1 MLSVAKERGFYES
14 RRNEF
19 MSYGGCLLIPNLTG
33 CNNDTK
39 ASAKIKNEQNAQLF
53 YERVSFLEGEI
64 CTFTICNEGYVE
76 LLSELPQLC
85 AHVYVEG
92 DELEMTLS
100 NFIIDKNKKIKNTK
114 RHD

>member
-1 MLSVAKERGFYES
+1 
-14 RRNEF
+14 

-64 CTFTICNEGYVE
+64 CTFTVCNEGYVE